1 MDLLV
6 TAFFLLAQPVALGCT
21 TACPCIVPA
30 GVDWRS
36 ARVMAPRAQREAVA
50 IFLGIVV
57 GVDTLA
63 RDTVWMGG
71 DSSPGRRPIVIDKT
85 VQYRFSVQRIW
96 KGNVRSMA
104 VVMDPHAGTSCGRR
118 YRMDGMYLVYAE
130 RDREVPGGLE
140 TSSCSRV
147 KPEGDIQDDLQ
158 ILGAGEP
165 PKR

>member
-6 TAFFLLAQPVALGCT
+6 TALFLLAQPAALRCT
-21 TACPCIVPA
+21 TACPCIVPG

-36 ARVMAPRAQREAVA
+36 ARVMAPRARREAAA

-57 GVDTLA
+57 GVDTLL

-71 DSSPGRRPIVIDKT
+71 DSSPGRRPVVITKT
-85 VQYRFSVQRIW
+85 VRYRFAVQRIW
-96 KGNVRSMA
+96 KGKVRSMT
-104 VVMDPHAGTSCGRR
+104 VVMDPRAGTSCGRR
-118 YRMDGMYLVYAE
+118 YKRDGMYLVYAE
-130 RDREVPGGLE
+130 RDREVPGGLM
-140 TSSCSRV
+140 TYSCSRV

-158 ILGAGEP
+158 VLGPGEP

>member
-6 TAFFLLAQPVALGCT
+6 TAFLLLAPPAALPCT
-21 TACPCIVPA
+21 TACLCIVPA

-36 ARVMAPRAQREAVA
+36 ARVMAPRARREAAA

-71 DSSPGRRPIVIDKT
+71 DSSPGRRPIVSDKT
-85 VQYRFSVQRIW
+85 VRYRFAVQRVW
-96 KGNVRSMA
+96 KGNVRSTTVLMSYDA
-104 VVMDPHAGTSCGRR
+104 NTSCGRR
-118 YRMDGMYLVYAE
+118 YKMDAMYLVYAE
-130 RDREVPGGLE
+130 RDSKVPGSLE

-147 KPEGDIQDDLQ
+147 KQEGDIQDDLQ
-158 ILGAGEP
+158 VLGPGEP
-165 PKR
+165 PRR